1 MATPGRTLI
10 LSDGGLTS
18 LLAAAIACDEDGRRA
33 REREAPG
40 ERSLLWACG
49 TSSDLDPVCVHAAAQ
64 HAQIFSLEYVPPIE
78 FGGAA
83 AAILGLRG
91 EVETMTLVRACYL
104 AAARGARRVLWPV
117 QLPGSGARDGNLDL
131 IARAMDRA
139 LLVSRLVSIDEADIG
154 VPEVSIETPF
164 VDLDDE
170 QIADLALDMELPVE
184 ACWWSG
190 AYGQAPGSARERER
204 WLPLLGGA
212 DAPATGQGG
221 RAVGA

>member
-1 MATPGRTLI
+1 MAPQGRTLI

-18 LLAAAIACDEDGRRA
+18 LLAAAIVGDEDGRRA
-33 REREAPG
+33 RDRDVSA

-49 TSSDLDPVCVHAAAQ
+49 TSGDLDPVCAQAAAQ

-117 QLPGSGARDGNLDL
+117 QLPRTGGRDGDLDQMS
-131 IARAMDRA
+131 RAIDRA

-154 VPEVSIETPF
+154 VPEVTIETPF
-164 VDLDDE
+164 VDLDDD
-170 QIADLALDMELPVE
+170 QISDLALDMELPIE

-190 AYGQAPGSARERER
+190 GYGQAPGSARERER
-204 WLPLLGGA
+204 WLPLLGGESL
-212 DAPATGQGG
+212 ATNPSG
-221 RAVGA
+221 RTASV